1 MGLEH
6 YPGDYW
12 EEMAAFDE
20 VDLELIGALMDGR
33 LTGAERERAIK
44 LLGESEAAFEVYTDA
59 VRARADLEEEEEE
72 EEEAKVVPIEP
83 RLDKRQPGRRRW
95 LVGVP
100 AAAAAAWVGV
110 PAAAA
115 AALLVAV
122 LPSVQAYRDQ
132 AVFAAAT
139 TDITLPLTQR
149 GDLRSTLR
157 PGWEDRSWSVMRG
170 GTRAGFDSTTEFRL
184 GVRATDLR
192 VALATGD
199 AERARG
205 LTGEVLD
212 LLQAMPVADGAKAKY
227 QGLRSRIERRE
238 TGEPL
243 IAAASDAEKTLNEF
257 LDSRWFGYGKWLAA
271 GELAARTGSASF
283 FASGSTSRFL
293 RAAIGRGRLAPS
305 DVELLRQVSVLAGQG
320 VDGEEFD
327 TIRQNFAELIRR
339 HGGG

>member
-1 MGLEH
+1 MDATWRWALSI
-6 YPGDYW
+6 YRRRS

-59 VRARADLEEEEEE
+59 VRARADLEA
-72 EEEAKVVPIEP
+72 EEEADPEEQEEEDNAVVPIN
-83 RLDKRQPGRRRW
+83 RWLGRR
-95 LVGVP
+95 L
-100 AAAAAAWVGV
+100 WVGV

-115 AALLVAV
+115 ALLIAV
-122 LPSVQAYRDQ
+122 LPSVQARRAE
-132 AVFAAAT
+132 AVFAAST
-139 TDITLPLTQR
+139 TAIVLPLTQR

-170 GTRAGFDSTTEFRL
+170 GARAGLDSTTEFRL

-192 VALATGD
+192 VALAAGD

-212 LLQAMPVADGAKAKY
+212 LLQAMPIADAPKAEY
-227 QGLRSRIERRE
+227 QGLRSRIEGRE
-238 TGEPL
+238 AGEQL
-243 IAAASDAEKTLNEF
+243 MAAASRAEDTLKEF

-293 RAAIGRGRLAPS
+293 SAAIDRGKLAP
-305 DVELLRQVSVLAGQG
+305 DEVELLRQVQTLADQG
-320 VDGEEFD
+320 VSGGEFD
-327 TIRQNFAELIRR
+327 TIQQKLADLIRR
-339 HGGG
+339 FGG